1 MTILI
6 SDARVRAVPVRD
18 SGEALVRLP
27 CAFGGA
33 EGDDGADGRLVRA
46 SLALR
51 LDEAQR
57 LLPDGLHLQVKEG
70 FRAQVSQRRIIE
82 EYAGRLRV
90 DHPDLT
96 AADLE
101 RLTSRYVAPLD
112 VAPHVA
118 GAAVDVTLADETGR
132 ELDLGCPL
140 DATPEESGGRC
151 YLSAPGLSVEA
162 TANRAVLALVL
173 GAVGLVNYPTEW
185 WHWSYGDRYW
195 AMVTGAPHAL
205 FGPVADGLAA

>member
-6 SDARVRAVPVRD
+6 SDARVRAVPVRE
-18 SGEALVRLP
+18 SGEALVALP
-27 CAFGGA
+27 CVFAGTDA
-33 EGDDGADGRLVRA
+33 DLDGQLVRA

-51 LDEAQR
+51 LGEAQR
-57 LLPDGLHLQVKEG
+57 LLPEGLHLRVVEG
-70 FRAQVSQRRIIE
+70 FRPQGSQRRIIE
-82 EYAGRLRV
+82 AYAGRLRA
-90 DHPDLT
+90 DHPGLT
-96 AADLE
+96 GAELE
-101 RLTSRYVAPLD
+101 RLTSRHVAPLD

-118 GAAVDVTLADETGR
+118 GAAVDVTLVDETGR

-151 YLSAPGLSVEA
+151 YLSAPGLSLEA
-162 TANRAVLALVL
+162 TANRALLALVL

>member
-6 SDARVRAVPVRD
+6 SDARVRAVPVRE
-18 SGEALVRLP
+18 SGEALVALP
-27 CAFGGA
+27 RAFAGCDA
-33 EGDDGADGRLVRA
+33 SVDGPLVRA

-51 LDEAQR
+51 LGEAQR
-57 LLPDGLHLQVKEG
+57 LLPDGLHLRVIEG
-70 FRAQVSQRRIIE
+70 FRPQVSQRRIIE
-82 EYAGRLRV
+82 AYAGRLRA
-90 DHPDLT
+90 DHPGLT
-96 AADLE
+96 GFELE

-118 GAAVDVTLADETGR
+118 GAAVDVTLVDQTGR

-140 DATPEESGGRC
+140 DATPEESDGRC
-151 YLSAPGLSVEA
+151 YLSAPGLSAEA
-162 TANRAVLALVL
+162 TANRALLALVL